1 MSIVAVIQMVSS
13 ASVEQNL
20 QSAERLLMLAA
31 DQGAQLAVL
40 PENFALFAAGQI
52 RLQGWQEATSAG
64 AVRSFLSTVAKRLGL
79 WVVAGSLPVASKPY
93 ACDLAKPDQLHKVY
107 SRCFVFNDTG
117 IVVAEYDKMH
127 LFDVDVA
134 DGFGCYRESDDFV
147 PGERVVVV
155 ETPFGR
161 LGLSICY
168 DLRFP
173 ELFRLMT
180 QQGADM
186 IALPAAFTAVTGAA
200 HWCTLLRSRA
210 IENQC
215 VVLAAN
221 QGGTHGQG
229 DSARETYGHSM
240 IVDAWGDVQAELAQ
254 GEGVALWQ
262 LNQDRQVQ
270 VRKKMPVSAHQ
281 RIRVSL

>member
-1 MSIVAVIQMVSS
+1 MSTVAVVQMVSGV
-13 ASVEQNL
+13 SVEHNL
-20 QSAERLLMLAA
+20 QNAERLLIRAA
-31 DQGAQLAVL
+31 EQGAQLAVL
-40 PENFALFAAGQI
+40 PENFSLFAAGQT

-64 AVRSFLSTVAKRLGL
+64 EVRRFLAATAKRLGL
-79 WVVAGSLPVASKPY
+79 WIVAGSLPVSSEAYVDGGATPSKF
-93 ACDLAKPDQLHKVY
+93 HKVY
-107 SRCFVFNDTG
+107 SRCFVFDDKG
-117 IVVAEYDKMH
+117 IVAGEYDKMH

-134 DGFGCYRESDDFV
+134 DGFGCYRESDDFSA
-147 PGERVVVV
+147 GKRVVVV

-173 ELFRLMT
+173 ELFRLIA
-180 QQGADM
+180 QQGVDM

-200 HWCTLLRSRA
+200 HWHMLLRSRA

-221 QGGTHGQG
+221 QGGKHGGG
-229 DSARETYGHSM
+229 DKVRETYGHSM
-240 IVDAWGDVQAELAQ
+240 IVDAWGEVQAELVQ
-254 GEGVALWQ
+254 GEGVALWT
-262 LNQDRQVQ
+262 LNPKRQALL
-270 VRKKMPVSAHQ
+270 RKEMPLSAHQ